1 MWQRDRYPH
10 FKKEGRNGTQILR
23 LIALVRSRSDIY
35 RLMLTDK
42 KYGLSVN
49 WMAAH
54 AMPSLLP
61 QTVNPA
67 LNLEQ
72 FILLLEVLQDMLNN
86 IERQAQLALR
96 ASVLIKSVG

>member
-1 MWQRDRYPH
+1 
-10 FKKEGRNGTQILR
+10 
-23 LIALVRSRSDIY
+23 
-35 RLMLTDK
+35 MLTDK
-42 KYGLSVN
+42 KFGLSVN
-49 WMAAH
+49 WMAVH

-86 IERQAQLALR
+86 IERQ
-96 ASVLIKSVG
+96 V

>member
-1 MWQRDRYPH
+1 
-10 FKKEGRNGTQILR
+10 
-23 LIALVRSRSDIY
+23 
-35 RLMLTDK
+35 MLTDK

-86 IERQAQLALR
+86 IERQVQLAP
-96 ASVLIKSVG
+96 GT

>member
-1 MWQRDRYPH
+1 
-10 FKKEGRNGTQILR
+10 
-23 LIALVRSRSDIY
+23 
-35 RLMLTDK
+35 
-42 KYGLSVN
+42 
-49 WMAAH
+49 
-54 AMPSLLP
+54 MPSLLP

-96 ASVLIKSVG
+96 ASGVIKSVG

>member
-1 MWQRDRYPH
+1 
-10 FKKEGRNGTQILR
+10 
-23 LIALVRSRSDIY
+23 
-35 RLMLTDK
+35 MLTDK

-49 WMAAH
+49 WMATH

-61 QTVNPA
+61 HTVNPK

-86 IERQAQLALR
+86 IERQVQLALR
-96 ASVLIKSVG
+96 SGGVIYASRMNGSIAERSAMIPLAA

>member
-1 MWQRDRYPH
+1 M
-10 FKKEGRNGTQILR
+10 
-23 LIALVRSRSDIY
+23 
-35 RLMLTDK
+35 MLTDK

-49 WMAAH
+49 WMATH

-61 QTVNPA
+61 QTVNPK

-86 IERQAQLALR
+86 IERQVSIR
-96 ASVLIKSVG
+96 AKIERSSIFGKRKCGIMIP

>member
-1 MWQRDRYPH
+1 
-10 FKKEGRNGTQILR
+10 
-23 LIALVRSRSDIY
+23 
-35 RLMLTDK
+35 MLTDK

-49 WMAAH
+49 WMATH

-61 QTVNPA
+61 QTVNPK

-86 IERQAQLALR
+86 IERQVINLKC
-96 ASVLIKSVG
+96 SGGVK

>member
-1 MWQRDRYPH
+1 
-10 FKKEGRNGTQILR
+10 
-23 LIALVRSRSDIY
+23 
-35 RLMLTDK
+35 MLTDK

-86 IERQAQLALR
+86 IERQVQLAPR
-96 ASVLIKSVG
+96 SNGT

>member
-1 MWQRDRYPH
+1 
-10 FKKEGRNGTQILR
+10 
-23 LIALVRSRSDIY
+23 
-35 RLMLTDK
+35 MLTDK
-42 KYGLSVN
+42 KYGLPVN

-86 IERQAQLALR
+86 IERQVPIINR
-96 ASVLIKSVG
+96 SVQRSSGVVEYRTRGDT